1 MTEFTGE
8 RVVPGEVDADLWNE
22 HFGRYTFAARLSRM
36 KRVLDAGCGMGY
48 GSAELAHVA
57 ASVVGVDISGDT
69 VVSARG
75 SYGSPRV
82 AFLQGSCAS
91 LPFRAASFDLVVA
104 FEMIEHLRE
113 WRDFLTEARRVLAP
127 GGQCLISTPNRDYY
141 ADSRGLTGPNPFHEH
156 EFSFEEFRQELL
168 AVFPHVAL
176 FLQNHVDGF
185 VFQPA
190 GRLTPAEA
198 RLDQDAGNPTQSH
211 FFLAVCA
218 LSPQTGSPTFLYVP
232 RAANVLRERE
242 QHIEKLGEQVAE
254 INQDRTQL
262 LDLFRKQT
270 EDLERQATGYE
281 SKIDRLQQELGQQA
295 GGYESKI
302 AELQQEL
309 QHQATGYET
318 EITELQQELQQQ
330 AGGYET
336 KIAELQQELQQ
347 QAGGY
352 ETKIAELQQE
362 LQQQAGGYEA
372 KIAQLQR
379 ELRQQASGYE
389 TKIVELEAEN
399 RKNAEWAL
407 ETTQKL
413 ENKCQELAGC
423 VRVLHEAERTVEERT
438 NWALKLG
445 EQIRQLDEQV
455 LQLNASLQLL
465 RGSRWVKLGKAL
477 GMGPRLQD
485 G

>member
-48 GSAELAHVA
+48 GSAELARVA
-57 ASVVGVDISGDT
+57 ASVVGVDIAGDA
-69 VVSARG
+69 VASARER
-75 SYGSPRV
+75 YVLPRV
-82 AFLQGSCAS
+82 TFLQGSCAA

-104 FEMIEHLRE
+104 FEVIEHLKE
-113 WRDFLTEARRVLAP
+113 WRDFLAEARRVLAP

-141 ADSRGLTGPNPFHEH
+141 ADSRGRSGPNPYHEH

-168 AVFPHVAL
+168 AIFPHVAL

-190 GRLTPAEA
+190 GHLTPAEA
-198 RLDQDAGNPTQSH
+198 RLDGDAGNPTESH

-242 QHIEKLGEQVAE
+242 QHIEKLGEQIAE

-262 LDLFRKQT
+262 LDLFRQQT
-270 EDLERQATGYE
+270 EELERQA
-281 SKIDRLQQELGQQA
+281 S
-295 GGYESKI
+295 
-302 AELQQEL
+302 
-309 QHQATGYET
+309 
-318 EITELQQELQQQ
+318 
-330 AGGYET
+330 GYET
-336 KIAELQQELQQ
+336 KIAQLQQEM
-347 QAGGY
+347 
-352 ETKIAELQQE
+352 E
-362 LQQQAGGYEA
+362 
-372 KIAQLQR
+372 
-379 ELRQQASGYE
+379 QQASGYE
-389 TKIVELEAEN
+389 TKVSELEDEN
-399 RKNAEWAL
+399 RKNAGWAL

-413 ENKCQELAGC
+413 ESKCQELAEC
-423 VRVLHEAERTVEERT
+423 VRVLHETERTVEERT
-438 NWALKLG
+438 NWALQLD
-445 EQIRQLDEQV
+445 EQIRQLD
-455 LQLNASLQLL
+455 ASLHLV
-465 RGSRWVKLGKAL
+465 RTSRWVKLGNAL
-477 GMGPRLQD
+477 GMGPHLRD

>member
-48 GSAELAHVA
+48 GSAELARVA

-69 VVSARG
+69 VASARER
-75 SYGSPRV
+75 YNLPRV
-82 AFLQGSCAS
+82 TFLQGSCAS

-104 FEMIEHLRE
+104 FEVIEHLTE
-113 WRDFLTEARRVLAP
+113 WRDFLAEARRVLAP

-141 ADSRGLTGPNPFHEH
+141 ADSRGRTGPNPYHEH

-168 AVFPHVAL
+168 EVFPHVAL

-190 GRLTPAEA
+190 GHLTPAEA
-198 RLDQDAGNPTQSH
+198 RLDQDAGNPAESH

-232 RAANVLRERE
+232 RAANILRERE
-242 QHIEKLGEQVAE
+242 QHIEKLGKQVAE

-270 EDLERQATGYE
+270 EELE
-281 SKIDRLQQELGQQA
+281 
-295 GGYESKI
+295 
-302 AELQQEL
+302 
-309 QHQATGYET
+309 
-318 EITELQQELQQQ
+318 
-330 AGGYET
+330 
-336 KIAELQQELQQ
+336 
-347 QAGGY
+347 
-352 ETKIAELQQE
+352 
-362 LQQQAGGYEA
+362 
-372 KIAQLQR
+372 
-379 ELRQQASGYE
+379 QQASGYE
-389 TKIVELEAEN
+389 AKIIELEAEN

-407 ETTQKL
+407 ETERRLTL
-413 ENKCQELAGC
+413 ELVGRSHELESKCQELAEC
-423 VRVLHEAERTVEERT
+423 VRLLHETERTVEERT

-445 EQIRQLDEQV
+445 EQIRQLDDQIR
-455 LQLNASLQLL
+455 QLNASLHLL
-465 RGSRWVKLGKAL
+465 RASRWVKLGNAL
-477 GMGPRLQD
+477 GMGPRLRD

>member
-1 MTEFTGE
+1 LTEFTGE
-8 RVVPGEVDADLWNE
+8 RVVPGEVEADLWNE

-48 GSAELAHVA
+48 GSAEMARVA

-69 VVSARG
+69 VVSARER
-75 SYGSPRV
+75 YNLPRV
-82 AFLQGSCAS
+82 TFLQGSCAS

-104 FEMIEHLRE
+104 FEVIEHLTE
-113 WRDFLTEARRVLAP
+113 WRDFLAEARRVLAP

-141 ADSRGLTGPNPFHEH
+141 ADSRGRTGPNPYHEH

-168 AVFPHVAL
+168 EVFPHVAL

-190 GRLTPAEA
+190 GHLTPAEA
-198 RLDQDAGNPTQSH
+198 RLDQDAGNPAESH

-232 RAANVLRERE
+232 RAANILRERE
-242 QHIEKLGEQVAE
+242 QHIEKLGKQVAE

-270 EDLERQATGYE
+270 EELE
-281 SKIDRLQQELGQQA
+281 
-295 GGYESKI
+295 
-302 AELQQEL
+302 
-309 QHQATGYET
+309 
-318 EITELQQELQQQ
+318 
-330 AGGYET
+330 
-336 KIAELQQELQQ
+336 
-347 QAGGY
+347 
-352 ETKIAELQQE
+352 
-362 LQQQAGGYEA
+362 
-372 KIAQLQR
+372 
-379 ELRQQASGYE
+379 QQASGYE
-389 TKIVELEAEN
+389 AKIIELEAEN

-407 ETTQKL
+407 ETERRLTL
-413 ENKCQELAGC
+413 ELVGRSHELESKCQELAEC
-423 VRVLHEAERTVEERT
+423 VRLLHETERTVEERT

-445 EQIRQLDEQV
+445 EQIRQLDDQIR
-455 LQLNASLQLL
+455 QLNASLHLL
-465 RGSRWVKLGKAL
+465 RASRWVKLGNAL
-477 GMGPRLQD
+477 GMGPRLRD